1 VETAEKVTSF
11 SCTGG
16 SCFPFPWSSCLK
28 LHFESKAH
36 CLNHNFLELP
46 ADIPG
51 EMWFG
56 AKVFNTAVPNSLCL
70 GVTFLME
77 RQKYEVTLCIVY
89 SFFITEWNS
98 MRFLMGRQ
106 K

>member
-1 VETAEKVTSF
+1 VGT
-11 SCTGG
+11 
-16 SCFPFPWSSCLK
+16 CFPFPWSSCLK

-56 AKVFNTAVPNSLCL
+56 AKVFNTAFPNGLFL
-70 GVTFLME
+70 AVTFLME
-77 RQKYEVTLCIVY
+77 RQK
-89 SFFITEWNS
+89 
-98 MRFLMGRQ
+98 
-106 K
+106 